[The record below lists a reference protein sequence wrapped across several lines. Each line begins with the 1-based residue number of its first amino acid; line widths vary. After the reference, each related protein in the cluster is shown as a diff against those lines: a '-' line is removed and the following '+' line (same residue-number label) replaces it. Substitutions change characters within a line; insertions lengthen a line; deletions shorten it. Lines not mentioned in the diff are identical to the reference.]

1 MTENEF
7 FEGMSNPR
15 NKVLMRVFKDMDL
28 VEHLGSG
35 MGRILKKYDK
45 SIFTIFQNYIKIVF
59 PYVSVNEDTKQKWDK
74 NGTKTGRK

>member
-45 SIFTIFQNYIKIVF
+45 SIFTISQNYIKIVF